1 MRIGFVA
8 VYSWRP
14 HVEHLHY
21 LAGLVREDGH
31 HVEFL
36 TCDADLTACY
46 TRELRAVRP
55 DWQECL
61 MCRLGGLR
69 SFETKNISSIG
80 SYSRNR
86 SPAPAGAVDGALSS
100 ASTLGRF
107 ESPDDYASEEF
118 NDIVVRLQANVEKAY
133 NAALAWIDDKRL
145 DALVIFNGRMDA
157 TRAIFEAGADRKI
170 PVATVERTWFGD
182 GLQILP
188 GESCLGLQ
196 SVNKLVSDWSD
207 KPLTLIQAQ
216 KAASYISS
224 RFLSRNQNEWRAYNS
239 NGDIR
244 EWPSTLGRHRIL
256 LIPGSVNEI
265 WGHPDWVSEWSH
277 PTDAYDSIIDHFKL
291 DPTDLVLRCHPN
303 WGEKIG
309 KNDGRRSEEYYV
321 DWARKRGIHS
331 IASTDRTSTV
341 GLIAQ
346 SETVVI
352 GAGSAGLE
360 AGALG
365 KQIIGIS
372 PSIYQHA
379 AMRENAYDPEQLKL
393 LCLRSSKS
401 ETEQRS
407 AEDKV
412 RRQTLRFAYAIT
424 HRVAQYVDYVKCVD
438 PTRYVYKAGADPRR
452 LIDMLTRNEL
462 TADDEE
468 FSPSDSEESLVLD
481 MMRQLRWSELIRE
494 YDVSAEFASIQ
505 RRKPFAF
512 VDLIRNRMQRGDR

>member
-8 VYSWRP
+8 IYSWRP

-21 LAGLVREDGH
+21 LANLVREDGH
-31 HVEFL
+31 HAEFL
-36 TCDADLTACY
+36 TCDSNLSACY
-46 TRELRAVRP
+46 TRELRTVRP

-61 MCRLGGLR
+61 ICRAGGLR
-69 SFETKNISSIG
+69 SFEAYNISSIG
-80 SYSRNR
+80 SYSSNQKHGV
-86 SPAPAGAVDGALSS
+86 AEAEEWALSS

-107 ESPDDYASEEF
+107 ESADDYASDEF
-118 NDIVVRLQANVEKAY
+118 RQIVERLQPNVDKAF
-133 NAALAWIDDKRL
+133 NATLAWIDDKRL

-157 TRAIFEAGADRKI
+157 TRAIFEAGVQRKI

-188 GESCLGLQ
+188 GESCLGLR
-196 SVNKLVSDWSD
+196 SVNKLVSAWSD
-207 KPLTLIQAQ
+207 KPLSSEQAQ
-216 KAASYISS
+216 KAASYIAS

-239 NGDIR
+239 NAEIR
-244 EWPSTLGRHRIL
+244 EWPSTVGKHRIL

-265 WGHPDWVSEWSH
+265 WGHPDWESEWRH
-277 PTDAYDSIIDHFKL
+277 PTDAYDAIIEHFKL
-291 DPTDLVLRCHPN
+291 HPTDLVLRCHPN

-309 KNDGRRSEEYYV
+309 KNDGRRSEKYYT
-321 DWARKRGIHS
+321 DWARKRGIYC
-331 IASTDRTSTV
+331 IASNDRTSTV

-346 SETVVI
+346 CETMVI

-401 ETEQRS
+401 ETEQRR
-407 AEDKV
+407 AEDEV
-412 RRQTLRFAYAIT
+412 RRQTLRFAYT
-424 HRVAQYVDYVKCVD
+424 FTNRVAQYVDYVKCVD

-452 LIDMLTRNEL
+452 LIKILTKNEL
-462 TADDEE
+462 AADDEE
-468 FSPSDSEESLVLD
+468 FSPSAGEENLVLD
-481 MMRQLRWSELIRE
+481 MMRQLRWTELIGDNE
-494 YDVSAEFASIQ
+494 VGPEFAPIQ
-505 RRKPFAF
+505 RRKLFAF
-512 VDLIRNRMQRGDR
+512 VDLVRNRMQRGDR